1 MAIFKKNNLLINL
14 LLGIL
19 GFSFSY
25 HIYAESFPLPGMNK
39 EEIEKY
45 VAQHSNSMPD
55 LWGKSFVTSKSY
67 KDLHLET
74 IGTQLTCKNYD
85 GCSGF
90 IYFYRNNRNNLR
102 NHNEFSFVIHD
113 NKSNSDKGFTIVEES
128 NTLVTQLYY
137 KYTDGK
143 FYREGFKPIP
153 PSINGGIALD
163 GSYSDWQYY
172 KANYGEA
179 FLYIPILTAPQE
191 VAGFYLGFNNPEL
204 SKYDFPTQII
214 SNDGSQERLNY
225 YTFWRLKGQYL
236 VPANSESNL
245 TFQVTQGVTTTD
257 STSFAYQLNIPP
269 NAFTDMLLSA
279 GLSYTSTHSV
289 AVQDSS
295 TVTESIKFPPVNYN
309 SIDAVYSLALAS
321 KTLSPN
327 LEKFMENGNKQ
338 LIQENAFFN
347 WELAKSGVINEYDNV
362 VDAKSPDSNYI
373 NSYISVK
380 SFFQIPSIRQ

>member
-1 MAIFKKNNLLINL
+1 MFIGKQNNLLLNIFLN
-14 LLGIL
+14 IL
-19 GFSFSY
+19 GLSFSC
-25 HIYAESFPLPGMNK
+25 HATAESFPLPGMNK

-55 LWGKSFVTSKSY
+55 LWGRSFVTSQSY
-67 KDLHLET
+67 KDLHLEN
-74 IGTQLTCKNYD
+74 IGTQLTCKKFD
-85 GCSGF
+85 GCSGY

-102 NHNEFSFVIHD
+102 NHNEFSFMVHD

-143 FYREGFKPIP
+143 FYREAFNPIS

-179 FLYIPILTAPQE
+179 FLYIPVLAAPQE

-204 SKYDFPTQII
+204 SKHDFPTQIM

-225 YTFWRLKGQYL
+225 YTIWRLKGQYL